1 MKKILKKLRAID
13 TKWLNRVTDEEFTIV
28 SQDDFNPDGVLIFG
42 YETYRTGFKHGLYA
56 SAIFCMLGMA
66 WGAIENAL
74 QKKGGK

>member
-13 TKWLNRVTDEEFTIV
+13 TKWLNHVTGEEFTIV

-56 SAIFCMLGMA
+56 AVFACILG
-66 WGAIENAL
+66 WISGSIE
-74 QKKGGK
+74 QKKGRRA